1 MRARTLIAI
10 SASCLVVVAMTM
22 GPRTSPA
29 FAQAGS
35 TGGGTTVPGGATPGP
50 TPPRPGPTM
59 PGPTAPGGPISPGPT
74 MPGPTRPG
82 GTTGIVPAPATP
94 DSSGSTGTSSQPL
107 TPGTSAPSG
116 ARIQQPSSGLA
127 APTSVPGVGT
137 SGTAASQST
146 SSEVRR
152 LQEQLRSQGHDP
164 GAVNGVMGPQT
175 QDALRA
181 YQRSNGLA
189 ETGRLDTQT
198 AEKLG
203 LGTIRR

>member
-1 MRARTLIAI
+1 MRTRTLVAI
-10 SASCLVVVAMTM
+10 SASCLVVAMTM
-22 GPRTSPA
+22 EPRTDPA

-35 TGGGTTVPGGATPGP
+35 TGGGTTTPGGATPGP
-50 TPPRPGPTM
+50 TPPSPGPTM

-82 GTTGIVPAPATP
+82 GTGTTGTTPGPATP
-94 DSSGSTGTSSQPL
+94 GTPGSTGPSSQPL

-116 ARIQQPSSGLA
+116 ARIQ
-127 APTSVPGVGT
+127 APTPSPGVGT
-137 SGTAASQST
+137 SGTVAP
-146 SSEVRR
+146 SSDVRR

-164 GAVNGVMGPQT
+164 GASDGVMGPQT

-181 YQRSNGLA
+181 YQRRNGLA

-203 LGTIRR
+203 LGTIRRSQEA